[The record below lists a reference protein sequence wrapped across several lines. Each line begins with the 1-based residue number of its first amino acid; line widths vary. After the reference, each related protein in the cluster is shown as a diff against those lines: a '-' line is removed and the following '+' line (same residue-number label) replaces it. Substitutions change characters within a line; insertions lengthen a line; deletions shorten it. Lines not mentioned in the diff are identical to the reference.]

1 MKQQRARE
9 VINGVETAK
18 LFETADT
25 VLKSPKL
32 AVFRFRVNNEWLGGG
47 RNKSMIKDFYGAGK
61 EDTSRKKP
69 FILEADEPAILLS
82 SDAAPNPAEYLLH
95 SLAACVTT
103 SMVYHAAAK
112 GVRIEEVESRV
123 EGQLDLRGFLGRQD
137 NTSPGFEN
145 IQMHFKIKADVPKE
159 QLEDVLALGPKF
171 SPVFDTVT
179 RPINVS
185 VQLDSKKSKTA
196 KAGQTAK

>member
-9 VINGVETAK
+9 VINGVETSR
-18 LFETADT
+18 LFETADSI
-25 VLKSPKL
+25 LKSPKL

-47 RNKSMIKDFYGAGK
+47 HNKSNVKGFYGAGK
-61 EDTSRKKP
+61 EDSSRKKP
-69 FILEADEPAILLS
+69 FIIEADEPAILLS
-82 SDAAPNPAEYLLH
+82 SDAAPNPTEYLLH

-137 NTSPGFEN
+137 NVSPGFEN
-145 IQMHFKIKADVPKE
+145 IQMYFKLKADVAEE
-159 QLEDVLALGPKF
+159 QLADVLALGPKF
-171 SPVFDTVT
+171 SPVFDTLT
-179 RPINVS
+179 RPIKVS
-185 VQLDSKKSKTA
+185 VQLESRKSKAA
-196 KAGQTAK
+196 KAGQIRK